1 MSVGIKVGVQVGMNV
16 GIAVGISADA
26 SGGGTPPVN
35 LTGRKALAITGQSN
49 DNGEHSAR
57 FLTLDDFTASY
68 AGVYQF
74 DRLAL
79 NAGDPIV
86 WVDGIR
92 GPVQLSRRT
101 DPGTFGSGDFG
112 PEASLMRYLDWSQP
126 SQWVVIKQAV
136 GGTNATKWK
145 PAAAGGTYPTGT
157 PKLAD
162 FVIANIQ
169 GFLTTYGLTLA
180 AIIDTQGTTDVLV
193 HADAI
198 AFQVN
203 KQPYYTAL
211 LAAFPGVPLIIS
223 QTISTFTPGADNTAV
238 RTAQAALQVA
248 NSPTASLVNEEGIF
262 SNNTTAHHF
271 ADGLKVWGD
280 RLAVEVITRAGVVEK
295 PKANFRQRL
304 HPTVALRVDFVDTT
318 RCATSANAS
327 YSWNFGDAGTDT
339 IANPSHTYA
348 SPGTYTVTLVWT
360 AANGKSD
367 TFVDTVV
374 VVAVT
379 WPIDATALRAGPST
393 AADFTAFL
401 STAQVTSGSP
411 TSSWTLQQ
419 GAGNCIDQIGANTL
433 GNFNIT
439 LLAQAVTGYTRL
451 GFTNVDGNAN
461 HNMTNTTTV
470 PDASTTAVALMFRAQ
485 FPAGLPAAVR
495 EIAGVGSGTTCK
507 LQLGNDDGKLR
518 VNGTGTTQRT
528 QFSVLG
534 TTQLIVIQVEPSV
547 SGFTAGRIR
556 IFTETEIFVQD
567 LTATAGIAVW
577 LAGLTATSSAT
588 FYLQAWMYT
597 AAAAQK
603 TIAEW
608 RRIYTLDGATVPW

>member
-1 MSVGIKVGVQVGMNV
+1 MSVGIKVGIQVGMNV

-26 SGGGTPPVN
+26 SGGGTPPVS
-35 LTGRKALAITGQSN
+35 LVGRKALAITGQSN
-49 DNGEHSAR
+49 DNGEHFGR
-57 FLTLDDFTASY
+57 FLTLDDYTAAY

-74 DRLAL
+74 DQLAL
-79 NAGDPIV
+79 AANDPIV
-86 WVDGIR
+86 WLDGIR

-101 DPGTFGSGDFG
+101 TAGTFSLGDFG
-112 PEASLMRYLDWSQP
+112 PEAALMRYLDWSEP
-126 SQWVVIKQAV
+126 NQWVVIKFAV
-136 GGTNATKWK
+136 GGTNAPKWK
-145 PAAAGGTYPTGT
+145 PAASGGTYPTIP

-162 FVIANIQ
+162 LAISTIQ
-169 GFLTTYGLTLA
+169 GLLTTYGMTLA
-180 AIIDTQGTTDVLV
+180 CIVDTQGTSDVTV
-193 HADAI
+193 HADAL

-203 KQPYYTAL
+203 KQPYYSAL
-211 LAAFPGVPLIIS
+211 IAAFPGKPIIIS
-223 QTISTFTPGADNTAV
+223 QTITTFTPGADNTLV
-238 RTAQAALQVA
+238 RNAQAALATA
-248 NSPTASLVNEEGIF
+248 NSPTTTLVNEEGIF
-262 SNNTTAHHF
+262 TNNTTAHHF

-280 RLAVEVITRAGVVEK
+280 RLAVEVIARASVVEK

-304 HPTVALRVDFVDTT
+304 DVSVANKVNFFDTT

-327 YSWNFGDAGTDT
+327 YAWNFGDGGVDT
-339 IANPSHTYA
+339 VANPSRTYA
-348 SPGTYTVTLVWT
+348 APGTYTVTLVWT
-360 AANGKSD
+360 AANGLSD
-367 TFVDTVV
+367 TFIDTVV
-374 VVAVT
+374 VAAVA
-379 WPIDATALRAGPST
+379 WPVDATAGRAGPVS

-401 STAQVTSGSP
+401 AAAKITSGSP

-419 GAGNCIDQIGANTL
+419 GAGNCIDQIGAVTL

-439 LLAQAVTGYTRL
+439 LLAQAVVGWTRL
-451 GFTNVDGNAN
+451 GFTNTDGQAN

-470 PDASTTAVALMFRAQ
+470 PDASTTPVALMFRAQ

-495 EIAGVGSGTTCK
+495 EIAGVGAGTTCK

-518 VNGTGTTQRT
+518 VNGTGVTQRT

-567 LTATAGIAVW
+567 LTVTAGIALW
-577 LAGLTATSSAT
+577 LAGLTSTASAT
-588 FYLQAWMYT
+588 IYLQAWMYT